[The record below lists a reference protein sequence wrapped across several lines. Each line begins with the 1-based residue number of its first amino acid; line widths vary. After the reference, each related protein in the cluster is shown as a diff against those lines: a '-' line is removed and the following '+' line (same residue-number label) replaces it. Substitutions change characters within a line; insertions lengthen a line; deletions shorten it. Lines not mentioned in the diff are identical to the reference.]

1 MICHQLPNVMKTSS
15 FLQGGTTIEVTRGQ
29 QGCHL
34 RFLFFSCC
42 LPLPSLDSFLCPFCK
57 KKLPFVCLPLLFYLS
72 KFPGKVTK
80 LGFSA
85 FVNQKDQELKSWLS
99 TWCAHLGEMVIL
111 FSALVSTSLHWR
123 YEE

>member
-57 KKLPFVCLPLLFYLS
+57 KASIRVSPSSILS
-72 KFPGKVTK
+72 FKFPWESYKA
-80 LGFSA
+80 GF
-85 FVNQKDQELKSWLS
+85 QS
-99 TWCAHLGEMVIL
+99 TWELDGSGIEILALHLVCPLGRGGYP